1 LVYRHTKTIF
11 QSLEYVQKE
20 FLQIG
25 IIDTDSMN
33 IIVLAAGRIDPKNMA
48 SGMTSSQFVSVIN
61 GRPTIVWVIKE
72 FLDNANHCV
81 YLIVNKNDHEL
92 IEFSQKYYRL
102 EKRIVICPV
111 SQGSSILDSF
121 MTGVNAIP
129 DSDLGDSLCL
139 NLGDTYL
146 AETEIVKGDFVYLSS
161 FNGISDQ
168 WCVASHTEEGEILEY
183 YNKKPGFKSPGYK
196 ALVGRY
202 TFSRPNR
209 LKSILQNAI
218 RDGKQEISDA
228 LKGYQF
234 SHPLHAI
241 EIENKKWIDFGHIEG
256 QSKAR
261 SFLIESRHFNNFI
274 LHPVLPQ
281 ITKFSQNINKLR
293 SEYFWYQK
301 LPAQLQAITPRVMD
315 FSDNE
320 KKPSLTLE
328 YYGYGT
334 LAEKFVYLS
343 LSHSFWVSA
352 LQKIFDL
359 VELFCQFSGNS
370 ENGVFLESI
379 YKEKTNFRLQL
390 LLKQNAFW
398 EPLIDASYIMINGKE
413 YMGLPILKSRID
425 QKIDKIIATA
435 KISVVHGDLC
445 FNNILYDTF
454 SGIIKLIDPRGKFGG
469 NDRTV
474 YGDPRYDIAKLRHS
488 FCGNYDYI
496 IEGFYDLDY
505 DGEIGFQWSVLAMDQ
520 IVREQQFDE
529 IALTFGYNAGEIRF
543 IESLLFLSMIPL
555 HKENRDRQLSFF
567 VIAIQKLNQCL
578 QEEE

>member
-1 LVYRHTKTIF
+1 MVYRHTKTIF

-81 YLIVNKNDHEL
+81 YLVVNKNDHEL

-129 DSDLGDSLCL
+129 DPDLGDSLCL

-146 AETEIVKGDFVYLSS
+146 AETEIVKG
-161 FNGISDQ
+161 
-168 WCVASHTEEGEILEY
+168 
-183 YNKKPGFKSPGYK
+183 PGYK

-370 ENGVFLESI
+370 ENGVSLESI
-379 YKEKTNFRLQL
+379 YKEKTNG
-390 LLKQNAFW
+390 
-398 EPLIDASYIMINGKE
+398 S
-413 YMGLPILKSRID
+413 
-425 QKIDKIIATA
+425 
-435 KISVVHGDLC
+435 
-445 FNNILYDTF
+445 
-454 SGIIKLIDPRGKFGG
+454 
-469 NDRTV
+469 
-474 YGDPRYDIAKLRHS
+474 S
-488 FCGNYDYI
+488 F
-496 IEGFYDLDY
+496 
-505 DGEIGFQWSVLAMDQ
+505 
-520 IVREQQFDE
+520 
-529 IALTFGYNAGEIRF
+529 
-543 IESLLFLSMIPL
+543 
-555 HKENRDRQLSFF
+555 
-567 VIAIQKLNQCL
+567 
-578 QEEE
+578 